1 MAEIGAL
8 DHDRSAPIEW
18 TRGPPDP
25 INARALNAGVITVMM
40 RSSGEHR
47 DRWIA
52 IQRQQIEAFL

>member
-1 MAEIGAL
+1 MADRGAL

-25 INARALNAGVITVMM
+25 INARALNAGVITVVMG
-40 RSSGEHR
+40 SVGEHR

-52 IQRQQIEAFL
+52 IQRRQIEGFL